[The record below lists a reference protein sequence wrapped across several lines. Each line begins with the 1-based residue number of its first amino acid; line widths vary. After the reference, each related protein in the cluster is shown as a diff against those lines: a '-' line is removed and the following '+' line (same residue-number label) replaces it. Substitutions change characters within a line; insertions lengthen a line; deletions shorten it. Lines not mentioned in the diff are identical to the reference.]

1 MLINNTLNDN
11 VLESMLVTLDRTHI
25 LALTYLIHENIYK
38 KEDIKRYLEN
48 RTYYP
53 RETELLNA
61 ISNAVSDNEDINLF
75 AGLSTALSKLERP
88 DTDIDVNELAKKIKD
103 AQIQVNFA
111 TVEETSDKNKN
122 PVYTFPEFELIRG
135 QYANLFKYVNKPIK
149 VKELADKL
157 AEDET
162 INEGAAKRYTSL
174 YQQLY
179 YGTLT
184 KIWSSYP
191 SGSAFYN
198 FYRAKQYRDG
208 STLNSIPIKHNDKY
222 SGLLNVA
229 LFELYKYTQNPSDD
243 NSTSFG
249 MLDPFISA
257 ITGAISNAFSDA
269 GVKPRDKRYNILD
282 RLIEQNI
289 GCSLNYSIGIEKDG
303 VKNNYKYG
311 VLSIPKRPISSS
323 ILYSANMASL
333 FAIMY
338 GSRDTESLPDNM
350 KSEIKSTN
358 CNYIALSNFDNETQ
372 NTVLSALNEKR
383 VLASEIVDMPVSL
396 YPTAV
401 SSSLLSLMKL
411 FIKNGEDDRTT
422 RYSNNQLL
430 KSKRIDSRIK
440 YVVDMQ
446 EEDILTFLEND
457 YTIEDESTGNGYH
470 EISSPGR
477 YNIIGVINKI
487 IKNFIDPKNFS
498 ITMATIDASGGIEMI
513 KDKISKIKADIYQN
527 FTLDPFTK
535 NELPVVAMAYEI
547 LINYLN
553 YLIVGNTVYN
563 TADIDVFSNNILKN
577 YSFDPNDI
585 PGTETDFKILVSD
598 RIYKPYKYLYFM
610 RHILMNVPILEDYMN
625 SDSEVLEEYRGFL
638 TGSAFNNIV
647 YNLKTKYDNTYD
659 KKYWQ
664 EIYDMSVT
672 GKLK

>member
-11 VLESMLVTLDRTHI
+11 VLESMLVTLGRTHI

-75 AGLSTALSKLERP
+75 AGLSTALSKLKRP
-88 DTDIDVNELAKKIKD
+88 DTDIDINKLAKKIKD
-103 AQIQVNFA
+103 AKIQVNFA
-111 TVEETSDKNKN
+111 TVEEASDRNKN
-122 PVYTFPEFELIRG
+122 PTYTFPEFELIRG
-135 QYANLFKYVNKPIK
+135 QYANLFKYVNKPMK
-149 VKELADKL
+149 VKKLADELAK
-157 AEDET
+157 DET
-162 INEGAAKRYTSL
+162 INGRVAKNYTKS

-179 YGTLT
+179 AALT
-184 KIWSSYP
+184 NAWNSYP
-191 SGSAFYN
+191 SGSKFYN
-198 FYRAKQYRDG
+198 FYKTKQYREG

-229 LFELYKYTQNPSDD
+229 LFELYKYAQNPSDD

-249 MLDPFISA
+249 WLDPYISA
-257 ITGAISNAFSDA
+257 ITDAISDAFSKA

-289 GCSLNYSIGIEKDG
+289 GCSLNYSISIEKDD

-338 GSRDTESLPDNM
+338 GSNDTESLPDNV

-358 CNYIALSNFDNETQ
+358 CNYIALSSFDNETQ
-372 NTVLSALNEKR
+372 NAILSALNEKR
-383 VLASEIVDMPVSL
+383 VLASEIVNMPVSL

-477 YNIIGVINKI
+477 CNIIGVINKI

-535 NELPVVAMAYEI
+535 SELPVVAMAYEI

-553 YLIVGNTVYN
+553 YLVVGNTVYN
-563 TADIDVFSNNILKN
+563 TTDIDVFSNEILKN
-577 YSFDPNDI
+577 YSFNPNNT
-585 PGTETDFKILVSD
+585 PETETDFRILVSD

-610 RHILMNVPILEDYMN
+610 RNILMNVPILEDYMN
-625 SDSEVLEEYRGFL
+625 SDSEVLEEYRGFIA
-638 TGSAFNNIV
+638 GSAFNNIV
-647 YNLKTKYDNTYD
+647 YDLKTKYHATDD
-659 KKYWQ
+659 EKYWQ
-664 EIYDMSVT
+664 KIYDMSVT
-672 GKLK
+672 GKLE